1 MEYRSSLGRVRGLG
15 VSKEGGIGHWWAQRL
30 TAVALVPLTLWF
42 VFSAVSMTGADL
54 THFKAWVAAY
64 GNPVLLILFTIAA
77 YHHGQIGMT
86 EVVEDYVHNKA
97 ANVIAIV
104 LVKLGAFF
112 CASYTIFCIARLTFG
127 G

>member
-1 MEYRSSLGRVRGLG
+1 MELRSSLARVRGLG

-42 VFSAVSMTGADL
+42 VFSAIAMTGADIVQ
-54 THFKAWVAAY
+54 FKAWVGSY

-86 EVVEDYVHNKA
+86 EVIEDYVHGA
-97 ANVIAIV
+97 ANIILIV
-104 LVKLGAFF
+104 LVKLAAFF
-112 CASYTIFCIARLTFG
+112 CATYTIFCIARLTFG

>member
-1 MEYRSSLGRVRGLG
+1 MEFRSSLGQVRGLG

-42 VFSAVSMTGADL
+42 VYSAVSMTGADL
-54 THFKAWVAAY
+54 AQFKAWAAAY

-77 YHHGQIGMT
+77 YYHGQIGMT
-86 EVVEDYVHNKA
+86 EVIEDYVHNKA
-97 ANVIAIV
+97 ANVIAVV

-112 CASYTIFCIARLTFG
+112 CAAYTIFCIARLTFG